1 MVSHLELVLVVQQ
14 FVALAQFLLGRNF
27 VVEQS
32 LVVVGLVLELLLEE
46 VLEIQSLNPPM
57 FERK

>member
-1 MVSHLELVLVVQQ
+1 MVSHLELVLVLQQ
-14 FVALAQFLLGRNF
+14 YVALVQFLLGQNF

-32 LVVVGLVLELLLEE
+32 LVGLVLELLLEE
-46 VLEIQSLNPPM
+46 VLEIQSLNPPV

>member
-14 FVALAQFLLGRNF
+14 FVALVQFLLGRNF

-46 VLEIQSLNPPM
+46 VLEIQSLNPPV